1 MPPRLRP
8 ILLASRSPRR
18 AQLLAE
24 AGCRFELVDTDVDEA
39 PLAGESARR
48 TCERLAQAKARA
60 GAAGRRVGTVLG
72 GDTLI
77 ERDGVALGK
86 PADEDE
92 ARAML
97 ASLSGRTHFVLS
109 AVALL
114 ALPDG
119 PLVSG
124 LAVAEVSFARLDA
137 ETLDGYVASR
147 EWEGKAGSYA
157 IQDRASAFARIVSG
171 DTDTVVGLP
180 LALVQELLARLD
192 EDSR

>member
-1 MPPRLRP
+1 VPVRRQPL
-8 ILLASRSPRR
+8 LLASRSPRR

-24 AGCRFELVDTDVDEA
+24 AGYRFELVDGDVNES
-39 PLAGESARR
+39 PLPGESPRQ

-60 GAAGRRVGTVLG
+60 GAAQRSVGTVLG

-77 ERDGVALGK
+77 ELDGIALGK
-86 PADEDE
+86 PDDEVG

-97 ASLSGRTHFVLS
+97 SSLSGRSHFVLS

-119 PLVSG
+119 PLLSG
-124 LAVAEVSFARLDA
+124 IAVAEVSFARLDA
-137 ETLDGYVASR
+137 ETLDRYVASR
-147 EWEGKAGSYA
+147 EWEGKAGAYA
-157 IQDRASAFARIVSG
+157 YQDGAAAFARIISG
-171 DTDTVVGLP
+171 ATDTVVGLP
-180 LALVQELLARLD
+180 LALVQSLLARLD